1 VKYTS
6 RKLRV
11 GKFIDDRELG
21 KEPVIRVMSMRRV
34 YKYVTKCEI
43 RSMTKPEVWRSQFF
57 KLSEYIVNFV
67 YARALT
73 WKKY

>member
-43 RSMTKPEVWRSQFF
+43 RNMTKPEV
-57 KLSEYIVNFV
+57 
-67 YARALT
+67 
-73 WKKY
+73 